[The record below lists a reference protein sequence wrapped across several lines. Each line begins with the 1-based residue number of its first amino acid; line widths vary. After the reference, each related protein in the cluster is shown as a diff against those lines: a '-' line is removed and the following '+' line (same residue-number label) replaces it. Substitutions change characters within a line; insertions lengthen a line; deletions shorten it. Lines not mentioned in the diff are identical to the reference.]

1 MAGNGVVS
9 MKNRDLLLL
18 VALTYLITAAIIW
31 VRINIAVL
39 KPILEESTLFFQLIV
54 AATVIAA
61 LRNIVGIK
69 TFGVFG
75 PVIIA
80 LGMLG
85 SGLLWGFAL
94 YIDVFLISMF
104 TSLALYSLGM
114 PSNHRLAIIITT
126 TVITITILELFAEL
140 YHVDVLQESILFPV
154 LITSWLADRYVKLVK
169 EIDWINPSK
178 RLFGT
183 FFVVLLSFGIIN
195 YRPLIVFIALNP
207 ETWGMII
214 ALNVVL
220 ALKVNYRLTEH
231 LRFRSTISFSRSRGG
246 SRKDVMTLN
255 NRNRDLVFKYNP
267 ANLFPSITKDKMKVT
282 FHHLGVPT
290 PETYAIIQEKRD
302 LDFAE
307 KIMKEKESF
316 VIKPSGGLGGEGILV
331 VDRAD
336 TDSENEGRNLF
347 RAKGRSYSVEELKN
361 HIKMILDGQY
371 SSDWE
376 DVAIL
381 EEKVVTDPKIADFYW
396 KGVPDF
402 RVIVLEGFP
411 VMAMARL
418 PTKESGGAA
427 NLHKGGIGMGLNI
440 SDGKGVNP
448 YWPGHGGSVERHPDT
463 GAVLVDMEIPDWEKL
478 LQIASLAQGA
488 SRLGYA
494 GVDIV
499 LDLKGPMVLEVNKRP
514 GLEIQNTNLSGLL
527 KRVRYIEENL
537 QEFRFRPVSEKVRL
551 SMEWDRRGWE

>member
-1 MAGNGVVS
+1 MEGNGVVR

-31 VRINIAVL
+31 VRINIPVL

-169 EIDWINPSK
+169 EIDWVNPSK

-183 FFVVLLSFGIIN
+183 FFVVLLSFGIITYN
-195 YRPLIVFIALNP
+195 PLIVFIALNP
-207 ETWGMII
+207 ETWGII
-214 ALNVVL
+214 IVLNVVL

-231 LRFRSTISFSRSRGG
+231 LRFRSTINFTLGRGG
-246 SRKDVMTLN
+246 SRKDILTLN
-255 NRNRDLVFKYNP
+255 NRNRELVFKYNP
-267 ANLFPSITKDKMKVT
+267 VNLFPSITKDKMKVT
-282 FHHLGVPT
+282 FHQLGIPT
-290 PETYAIIQEKRD
+290 PETYALIQEKRD
-302 LDFAE
+302 LTFAE

-331 VDRAD
+331 VNRLIMEDGGK
-336 TDSENEGRNLF
+336 NQF
-347 RAKGRSYSVEELKN
+347 RAKGRTYSLEELKN
-361 HIKMILDGQY
+361 HIKMILEGQF

-381 EEKVVTDPKIADFYW
+381 EEKVVTDPRISDYYW

-402 RVIVLEGFP
+402 RIIVLEGFP

-448 YWPGHGGSVERHPDT
+448 YWPGHGGAVEQHPDT
-463 GAVLVDMEIPDWEKL
+463 GAVLVEMEIPEWEKL

-499 LDLKGPMVLEVNKRP
+499 LDKKGPMVLEVNKRP

-527 KRVRYIEENL
+527 KRIRLVEENL
-537 QEFRFRPVSEKVRL
+537 KEFRFRPVSEKVKL